1 MTLATGAALALGAAM
16 LFQPGTAPQGLPPPP
31 NASVTTISP
40 RPGFFNEP
48 SVAIDPNNPS
58 HVAAAFQSPAT
69 VSYSEDGGS
78 SWQLAPGTA
87 PGDYKVSGDVSIAY
101 DILGHAILCYIAFD
115 KLGTPQYWA
124 HNATRNG
131 VFVRRSLDGGKTW
144 ESNAVAVDAQPTRS
158 EMPFEDKPYLVADD
172 NPNSPFAG
180 NLYLGWTEFSLT
192 KSIILFSRSADGGI
206 TWSPPFEISGHE
218 GIPRD
223 DNGAVE
229 GFDAVAGPD
238 GALYAVWADG
248 TSFDMAV
255 SHDGGLT
262 FGPSRPVLNLPAS
275 YFKPENVQRA
285 NGFPQIGMDPR
296 TERLYVTW
304 SDYRNGDIDV
314 FCSSSSDLGNTWSDP
329 VRVNTDPIHDGAD
342 QFFQWMAV
350 DSKDGSV
357 NVVFY
362 DRRSDPQN
370 NAALVTLARSTNHGG
385 SFTDYAWTQSPF
397 VPNENQFM
405 GDYTGIAALNGRVYG
420 VWTYGETR
428 QPLSRRP
435 QPEGR
440 DRSSSTGTDA
450 QADAGT
456 SGNAASRHARS
467 SHIRF
472 FRPRA
477 AGTIVQLGRAD
488 FSKSPK

>member
-1 MTLATGAALALGAAM
+1 MTTDRTTIAAAAALALGAAM
-16 LFQPGTAPQGLPPPP
+16 LFQVGVARQGLPPPP
-31 NASVTTISP
+31 GARVVTISP

-58 HVAAAFQSPAT
+58 HIAAAFQSPAT
-69 VSYSEDGGS
+69 VSYSQDGGLN
-78 SWQLAPGTA
+78 WQLAGGAA
-87 PGDYKVSGDVSIAY
+87 PNDYKVSGDVSIAY
-101 DILGHAILCYIAFD
+101 DILGHAVLCYIAFD

-144 ESNAVAVDAQPTRS
+144 EPDAVAVDAQPTRPD
-158 EMPFEDKPYLVADD
+158 MPFEDKPYLVSDD

-192 KSIILFSRSADGGI
+192 KSIILFSRSSDGGI
-206 TWSPPFEISGHE
+206 TWSPPFEISSHE

-238 GALYAVWADG
+238 GAIYTIWADD
-248 TSFDMAV
+248 TSFVMAV

-262 FGPSRPVLNLPAS
+262 FGPSQPIFSLPAS
-275 YFKPENVQRA
+275 YFTVQDVQRA

-314 FCSSSSDLGNTWSDP
+314 FCSTSPDLGNTWSDP
-329 VRVNTDPIHDGAD
+329 VRVNDDPIHDGTD
-342 QFFQWMAV
+342 QFFQWMSV
-350 DSKDGSV
+350 DPKDGSI

-362 DRRSDPQN
+362 DRRSDPEN
-370 NAALVTLARSTNHGG
+370 NGALITLARSSNGG
-385 SFTDYAWTQSPF
+385 KTFANYAWTQSPF
-397 VPNENQFM
+397 FPNEDQFM
-405 GDYTGIAALNGRVYG
+405 GDYTGIKAFNGRVYG
-420 VWTYGETR
+420 VWTYSETR
-428 QPLSRRP
+428 SPLPRRP
-435 QPEGR
+435 QPESRRGSKSDSAR
-440 DRSSSTGTDA
+440 PRSSY
-450 QADAGT
+450 
-456 SGNAASRHARS
+456 
-467 SHIRF
+467 IRF
-472 FRPRA
+472 ARRP
-477 AGTIVQLGRAD
+477 AGTIVQLGMAD
-488 FSKSPK
+488 FTEPHK